1 MCSLAMEK
9 EGEEL
14 MAQIQELRTSPEKVQ
29 SQQMEDSRSISKQ
42 QKAIERY
49 LAKHQMLTTHKDE
62 CNRSIRDL
70 RVLPEE
76 AFEKCIKDKA
86 DRVRCWPA
94 ESLCADHLCSWS
106 KNCIQSMKVSGSLH
120 M

>member
-1 MCSLAMEK
+1 MCGLAMEK

-14 MAQIQELRTSPEKVQ
+14 TAQIQELRTSLEKVQ

-42 QKAIERY
+42 QKTIERY
-49 LAKHQMLTTHKDE
+49 LAKHQMLTTCKDK
-62 CNRSIRDL
+62 CNQSIHDL
-70 RVLPEE
+70 GVLPEE

-86 DRVRCWPA
+86 DRVCCWPA
-94 ESLCADHLCSWS
+94 ECLCADHLCSWS
-106 KNCIQSMKVSGSLH
+106 KNCIQSTKVSGSSH